1 MNDAHSAS
9 IVAGIHRSAI
19 DEFCNWRVASG
30 HCPRGPGCKSPES
43 LEGGGGDE
51 KGGGPL
57 GKSHTEGEGGEGE
70 GQDGCRARGGLPP
83 AHGGGGARGG
93 VRGHRGAA
101 ACGSRGVPRAVAP
114 EVRRRPPA
122 PRARPPGLPPPPPP
136 PGRPPGPPP
145 PPPPPRPPRADPP
158 PSMFARGM
166 RAECPGRGDRG
177 SGSARASA
185 APRARGTPPH
195 QRPVQCPVAA
205 GRRPPGRSRPRAPS
219 GPQPVPPSGQR
230 TQAPSPA
237 RGKVGGGAGRG
248 GGGGGEWGAV
258 WRTAHGF

>member
-1 MNDAHSAS
+1 MAAEHE
-9 IVAGIHRSAI
+9 AGYLQRT
-19 DEFCNWRVASG
+19 V
-30 HCPRGPGCKSPES
+30 
-43 LEGGGGDE
+43 
-51 KGGGPL
+51 
-57 GKSHTEGEGGEGE
+57 
-70 GQDGCRARGGLPP
+70 
-83 AHGGGGARGG
+83 
-93 VRGHRGAA
+93 GAA
-101 ACGSRGVPRAVAP
+101 LAAGCAATAAQQPADPVEYLGRWLLKCVA
-114 EVRRRPPA
+114 A
-122 PRARPPGLPPPPPP
+122 
-136 PGRPPGPPP
+136 PP